1 MSHYNVSFQL
11 SEQELEILHD
21 ALYSYSKTGLDS
33 DTGAYVTEDVQN
45 FYDKVSG
52 LYLEESVEDPA
63 VEAFVNQYGIDAVL
77 TEPEKLQKFKENFSV
92 TEEEVSQTD

>member
-11 SEQELEILHD
+11 SEQELEILTD
-21 ALYSYSKTGLDS
+21 AIFSYSKTGLDS

-52 LYLEESVEDPA
+52 LYLEESVDDPVLNSFIA
-63 VEAFVNQYGIDAVL
+63 QYGLNMVL
-77 TEPEKLQKFKENFSV
+77 NEPEKLEEFRNNF
-92 TEEEVSQTD
+92 QQ

>member
-11 SEQELEILHD
+11 SEQELEILTD
-21 ALYSYSKTGLDS
+21 AIFYYSKTGLDS

-52 LYLEESVEDPA
+52 LYLEESVEDPVLNSFIA
-63 VEAFVNQYGIDAVL
+63 QYGLNMVL
-77 TEPEKLQKFKENFSV
+77 NEPEKLEEFRNNF
-92 TEEEVSQTD
+92 QQ

>member
-1 MSHYNVSFQL
+1 MSQYKVTFQL
-11 SEQELEILHD
+11 SEQELEILTD
-21 ALYSYSKTGLDS
+21 AIFSYSKTGLDS

-63 VEAFVNQYGIDAVL
+63 FEKRNSQSSNCSCNGI
-77 TEPEKLQKFKENFSV
+77 
-92 TEEEVSQTD
+92 